1 MLLGRENLQPV
12 DLIPVITATD
22 ASEEDMTPHE
32 YIKQI
37 RNTIHEVHFVG
48 QGKKTLKEHKKTQ
61 KRNYDPNSNQNTFN

>member
-37 RNTIHEVHFVG
+37 RNTIQEVHFVG
-48 QGKKTLKEHKKTQ
+48 QGKKH
-61 KRNYDPNSNQNTFN
+61 